1 MEKERQVHVSMKMEI
16 VKNLWQVG
24 GGNLTAPE
32 DAAIYLIRF
41 ANQAALIDS
50 GCGFAHSRLI
60 ENISAILPQEVEIKY
75 LLLTHCHYDHVGGA
89 AALREQYGCKIVA
102 HQLDAVYLEA
112 GDHSVTAAA
121 WYGTKMQPLAIDH
134 KIEGQKEI
142 FNIGN
147 GEVLAYHCP
156 GHSPGSLVFTAEI
169 ENQTVLFGQD
179 VHGPLDPSLL
189 SNREDYI
196 RSLNFMIS
204 LNADILCEGHFGIY
218 SGKENIEAF
227 IKSFIFNLDF
237 TTKS

>member
-1 MEKERQVHVSMKMEI
+1 MKVEI

-24 GGNLTAPE
+24 GENLTAPE
-32 DAAIYLIRF
+32 DAAIYLVRF
-41 ANQAALIDS
+41 AKQAAL
-50 GCGFAHSRLI
+50 
-60 ENISAILPQEVEIKY
+60 
-75 LLLTHCHYDHVGGA
+75 
-89 AALREQYGCKIVA
+89 
-102 HQLDAVYLEA
+102 LDAVYLEA
-112 GDHSVTAAA
+112 GDHNVMAAA
-121 WYGTKMQPLAIDH
+121 WYGKKMQPLAIDP

-142 FNIGN
+142 FNIGI

-227 IKSFIFNLDF
+227 IKSSIFNLDF
-237 TTKS
+237 ATKS